1 MPDTVIA
8 EFHAAPGKLEE
19 LLATLKQVL
28 PDTRAYD
35 GCLGLESWLD
45 KERSTIVLTEQWV
58 SFDHYDRYLAWRGET
73 GALGAVAALLDGGAA
88 GFVPRKCVPAGC

>member
-1 MPDTVIA
+1 MSQFVVA
-8 EFHAAPGKLEE
+8 EFHAVPGKLEE

-45 KERSTIVLTEQWV
+45 EERSTIVLTEQWV

-73 GALGAVAALLDGGAA
+73 GALGAMAALLDGGAA

>member
-1 MPDTVIA
+1 MSQFVVA
-8 EFHAAPGKLEE
+8 EFHAAPGKLEL

-45 KERSTIVLTEQWV
+45 EERSTIVLTEQWV

-73 GALGAVAALLDGGAA
+73 GALGAVAALLEGGAA

>member
-8 EFHAAPGKLEE
+8 EFHAAPGKLDE
-19 LLATLKQVL
+19 LIATLTAVL
-28 PDTRAYD
+28 PETRAYD
-35 GCLGLESWLD
+35 GCLGLDSWLD
-45 KERSTIVLTEQWV
+45 EERSTIVLTEQWE

-73 GALGAVAALLDGGAA
+73 GVLAAAAALLDGGAA